1 MRPSMREKLAQIEQ
15 RYLEL
20 GSMLSDP
27 EVISNRNKLRDLSVE
42 HSELSEIVAAFKLW
56 KKADSEFVGA
66 EELAESAEDP
76 EMRELARIEKE
87 DLKLEREKL
96 REELIILLIPKDPN
110 DDKNT
115 IIEIRAGAGG
125 DEAALFSEQ
134 LFTVYCRFAE
144 KQGWKTEML
153 SSSKSSVGGFKEVI
167 ARIDGRGAFSLFKY
181 ESGVHRV
188 QRVPQTETQGRVHT
202 STVTVAALPEA
213 EEVDVKIDEK
223 DLRIDVFRASGPGG
237 QSVNT
242 TDSAVRITHE
252 PSGLVVTCQDEKSQ
266 LKNKNKAMS
275 VLRARL
281 YDLEQATLDAE
292 RSEDRRSQIGTGDRS
307 ERIRTYNFPQ
317 GRITDHRINLT
328 LYQLDDVMGG
338 DLKLVSDP
346 LQAHYRAE
354 SLKGDED
361 S

>member
-1 MRPSMREKLAQIEQ
+1 MKEKLSQIEQ
-15 RYLEL
+15 RFKEL

-27 EVISNRNKLRDLSVE
+27 EIISDRNKLRDLSRE
-42 HSELSEIVAAFKLW
+42 HSEMSAIVDVFGRW
-56 KKADSEFVGA
+56 KKVDSEHTGA
-66 EELAESAEDP
+66 EELAETAEDP
-76 EMRELARIEKE
+76 EMKELARAERE
-87 DLKLEREKL
+87 ELKDEREKL
-96 REELIILLIPKDPN
+96 REELILLLLPKDPN

-125 DEAALFSEQ
+125 DESALFAEN
-134 LFTVYCRFAE
+134 LFTLYCRFAE
-144 KQGWKTEML
+144 SRKWKVETM

-167 ARIDGRGAFSLFKY
+167 ARFVGNGAFSLFKY

-188 QRVPQTETQGRVHT
+188 QRVPQTETQGRIHT

-213 EEVDVKIDEK
+213 EEVDVKIDDK

-252 PSGLVVTCQDEKSQ
+252 PTGLVVTCQDEKSQ
-266 LKNKNKAMS
+266 LKNKNKAMA

-281 YDLEQATLDAE
+281 YDLEQAALDAE
-292 RSEDRRSQIGTGDRS
+292 RSENRRQQIGTGDRS

-317 GRITDHRINLT
+317 GRVTDHRINLT
-328 LYQLDDVMGG
+328 LYQLDDLMGG
-338 DLKLVSDP
+338 DLELVSNP
-346 LQAHYRAE
+346 LQAFYRAE
-354 SLKGDED
+354 ALKGEDEQ
-361 S
+361 